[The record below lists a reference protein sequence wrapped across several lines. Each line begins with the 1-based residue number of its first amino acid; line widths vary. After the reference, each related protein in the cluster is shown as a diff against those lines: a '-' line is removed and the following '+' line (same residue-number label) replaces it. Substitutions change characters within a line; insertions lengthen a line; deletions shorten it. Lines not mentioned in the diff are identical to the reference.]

1 MVRSMLFDSGDSRLW
16 GEACST
22 AVYLRNCLPHS
33 QLPLRKTLFEV
44 LFNKK
49 PSITHLRHFASSC
62 NVHIPEEGRPAGKFN
77 SRAERARLIGYID
90 SSETIYKVILENN
103 HIFAIRAANCTFLDS
118 SLASS
123 MPSTISASQPPIPS
137 STDRPS
143 IESRPTIPIIEP
155 TQPIQVSAQPMRT
168 VPIIEPTRPIQ
179 VSTQPMP
186 TGPIIESTRS
196 IQVPAQPITEPTK
209 PILSV
214 EPTRSNRPTRSNQPI
229 RSEAINTDVTRLPC
243 QPPTRQALDIPNCAI
258 STNPD
263 TCEAMQSDRIC
274 VAGLANPLA
283 LNKDNSKPEN
293 VYEHIPVN
301 VHEHFKASKLSSDA
315 SESSNMAH
323 HTEPTL
329 HSLLAATAEN
339 EPKTFNQ
346 AITCADS
353 PKWYKAMED
362 ELKILADQAV

>member
-137 STDRPS
+137 STNQPS
-143 IESRPTIPIIEP
+143 IESRSTRPIIEP
-155 TQPIQVSAQPMRT
+155 TQPIQVSAQPMPT
-168 VPIIEPTRPIQ
+168 VPIIEPTWPIQ
-179 VSTQPMP
+179 VST
-186 TGPIIESTRS
+186 
-196 IQVPAQPITEPTK
+196 
-209 PILSV
+209 
-214 EPTRSNRPTRSNQPI
+214 
-229 RSEAINTDVTRLPC
+229 
-243 QPPTRQALDIPNCAI
+243 
-258 STNPD
+258 
-263 TCEAMQSDRIC
+263 
-274 VAGLANPLA
+274 
-283 LNKDNSKPEN
+283 
-293 VYEHIPVN
+293 
-301 VHEHFKASKLSSDA
+301 
-315 SESSNMAH
+315 
-323 HTEPTL
+323 
-329 HSLLAATAEN
+329 
-339 EPKTFNQ
+339 
-346 AITCADS
+346 
-353 PKWYKAMED
+353 
-362 ELKILADQAV
+362 